1 MQLEKTNAEPGHE
14 AFQKT
19 NVREVMTRIFPNHK
33 PSFETV
39 ADLLRRKIVI
49 DDFFKEY
56 ERCNPLSV
64 GKKYGVVCHSMLIA
78 TLTSD
83 GEDSSDKKGLK
94 NYVWSGNC

>member
-19 NVREVMTRIFPNHK
+19 NVREVMTRIFSHHSGP
-33 PSFETV
+33 FETV

-56 ERCNPLSV
+56 ERCNPLAA
-64 GKKYGVVCHSMLIA
+64 GKKYGVVCHSTLIA

-83 GEDSSDKKGLK
+83 GEDPSDKRGLK
-94 NYVWSGNC
+94 NYVWPGNC